1 MWGIG
6 RLFRVPARKAVTS
19 SGDLGRQG
27 EEIARRYLTRQGY
40 RVVVAGFTTPIGRSR
55 GGRQVRAEIDLIAW
69 DESQSPS
76 TLAFIEVKTRSR
88 GDLIRPEAA
97 VDRRKQRH
105 LIRAARVFR
114 RMVRVENEAFRY
126 DVVSIVIREQG
137 AVPEIALLR
146 NYFHE

>member
-76 TLAFIEVKTRSR
+76 TLAFIEV
-88 GDLIRPEAA
+88 I
-97 VDRRKQRH
+97 
-105 LIRAARVFR
+105 R

-126 DVVSIVIREQG
+126 DVVSIIIREQG
-137 AVPEIALLR
+137 AVPEIALLK